1 MGRFSDELLCSALSM
16 VLQSPDQL
24 VSRTQLVPA
33 MVSGLHFGQT
43 HLRTAEITIGAL
55 EEWLPKSPE
64 PEVLQ
69 LLLPLLNPY
78 LLEDIQTAG
87 LDADTGLAR
96 RLAKQGRTQ
105 DAVGYDDL
113 RLRIVRLLGR
123 LGGNNRFIVATVD
136 QLSLIHI

>member
-1 MGRFSDELLCSALSM
+1 M
-16 VLQSPDQL
+16 
-24 VSRTQLVPA
+24 
-33 MVSGLHFGQT
+33 
-43 HLRTAEITIGAL
+43 
-55 EEWLPKSPE
+55 
-64 PEVLQ
+64 LQ

-136 QLSLIHI
+136 QSLKKALAWSDASENPVKFEGQFDLLARSGGV